1 MHFSYVALL
10 LGVIASRGKDM
21 SLEQWSVGGRGF
33 GSIFIFLLMA
43 GEIYTTSAFLGI
55 SGWMYGKG
63 GAAFYNIMML
73 NYVIAYWLTPKI
85 WGYGKKHKLLSQS
98 DFLKKPIKVKRLAC
112 L

>member
-1 MHFSYVALL
+1 MTISIGIIAVFLGIALI
-10 LGVIASRGKDM
+10 LGIMASRGKDM

-63 GAAFYNIMML
+63 GAAFYNIM
-73 NYVIAYWLTPKI
+73 WK
-85 WGYGKKHKLLSQS
+85 G
-98 DFLKKPIKVKRLAC
+98 C
-112 L
+112 LEPQAAH